1 MKKGILF
8 LIGLIGFLVEGQAQ
22 ELDFRVII
30 NSDRSRFQN
39 TEVFNQMKT
48 SFEQFL
54 NGRTWT
60 SDEYRP
66 EERIKGNL
74 LITISEVPQIGV
86 YSATVQVQVVRPVFG
101 TNYESVVLNFIDRNW
116 TFEYQESQPL
126 EFNRFSFLNNIS
138 SLLAFYAN
146 IALGMDYDT
155 FALKGGNP
163 YFEVA
168 NDIVNN
174 AQQSGRVGW
183 VQNPSDRRSR
193 YWLINDIYIST
204 VYAPIREAIY
214 LYHRKGVD
222 QLATAPEEAYSSI
235 LEAIRLVAEANKQQP
250 NGIFTISF
258 VDAKSDEIAQILK
271 NAPFEIREKAVPLLL
286 EIDPNNARKYNE
298 LLKNWAVSFSFV
310 WKPAL
315 IHAYLT

>member
-8 LIGLIGFLVEGQAQ
+8 LIGLIGFFLQTQAQ
-22 ELDFRVII
+22 ELDFRVLI

-66 EERIKGNL
+66 EERIRGNL
-74 LITISEVPQIGV
+74 LITISEVPQVGV

-235 LEAIRLVAEANKQQP
+235 LEAIRLVAEANKLQP
-250 NGIFTISF
+250 NGIYTISF

-298 LLKNWAVSFSFV
+298 LLKS
-310 WKPAL
+310 
-315 IHAYLT
+315 

>member
-8 LIGLIGFLVEGQAQ
+8 LIGLIGFFLEGQAQ

-66 EERIKGNL
+66 EERIKGNM

-163 YFEVA
+163 YYEVA

-214 LYHRKGVD
+214 LYHRKGID
-222 QLATAPEEAYSSI
+222 QLATSPEEAYSSI
-235 LEAIRLVAEANKQQP
+235 LEAIRLVAEANKLQP
-250 NGIFTISF
+250 NGIYTISF
-258 VDAKSDEIAQILK
+258 VDAKSDEIAQVLK

-298 LLKNWAVSFSFV
+298 LLKS
-310 WKPAL
+310 
-315 IHAYLT
+315 

>member
-8 LIGLIGFLVEGQAQ
+8 LIGLIGFVIQTQAQ

-66 EERIKGNL
+66 EERVKGNL

-163 YFEVA
+163 YFEIA

-193 YWLINDIYIST
+193 YWLINDIYISP
-204 VYAPIREAIY
+204 VYAPIREAMY
-214 LYHRKGVD
+214 LYHRNGVD
-222 QLATAPEEAYSSI
+222 QLATAPDEAYSYI
-235 LEAIRLVAEANKQQP
+235 LEAIQRVAEANKQQP

-271 NAPFEIREKAVPLLL
+271 NAPFDIREKAVVLLL

-298 LLKNWAVSFSFV
+298 LLES
-310 WKPAL
+310 
-315 IHAYLT
+315 

>member
-8 LIGLIGFLVEGQAQ
+8 LIGLIGFFIQTQAQ

-74 LITISEVPQIGV
+74 LITISEVPQVGV

-101 TNYESVVLNFIDRNW
+101 TNYESVALNFIDRNW

-138 SLLAFYAN
+138 SLLGFYAH

-155 FALKGGNP
+155 FELKGGNP

-214 LYHRKGVD
+214 LYHRKGLD
-222 QLATAPEEAYSSI
+222 QLATAPDEAYSSI
-235 LEAIRLVAEANKQQP
+235 LKAIQLVADANKQQP
-250 NGIFTISF
+250 NGIYTISF
-258 VDAKSDEIAQILK
+258 VDAKSDEIAQVLK

-298 LLKNWAVSFSFV
+298 LLKS
-310 WKPAL
+310 
-315 IHAYLT
+315 

>member
-8 LIGLIGFLVEGQAQ
+8 LIGLIGFFIQTQAQ

-66 EERIKGNL
+66 EERVKGNL

-163 YFEVA
+163 YFEIA

-193 YWLINDIYIST
+193 YWLINDIYISP
-204 VYAPIREAIY
+204 VYAPIREAMY

-222 QLATAPEEAYSSI
+222 QLATAPDEAYSSI
-235 LEAIRLVAEANKQQP
+235 LEAIQRVAEANKQQP

-271 NAPFEIREKAVPLLL
+271 NAPFDIREKVVVLLL

-298 LLKNWAVSFSFV
+298 LLES
-310 WKPAL
+310 
-315 IHAYLT
+315 

>member
-8 LIGLIGFLVEGQAQ
+8 LIGLIGFFGSGQAQ

-39 TEVFNQMKT
+39 TEVFSQMKT

-60 SDEYRP
+60 SDEYKP

-74 LITISEVPQIGV
+74 LITINEVPQIGV

-101 TNYESVVLNFIDRNW
+101 TNYESVTLNFIDRNW

-126 EFNRFSFLNNIS
+126 EFNRFTFLNNIS
-138 SLLAFYAN
+138 SLLAFYAH
-146 IALGMDYDT
+146 IALGMDYDS
-155 FALKGGNP
+155 FELKGGNP

-193 YWLINDIYIST
+193 YWLINDMYIST
-204 VYAPIREAIY
+204 VYASIREAIY
-214 LYHRKGVD
+214 LYHRKGMD
-222 QLATAPEEAYSSI
+222 QLATSPDEAYSSI
-235 LEAIRLVAEANKQQP
+235 LKAIQLVADANKQQP
-250 NGIFTISF
+250 NGIYTISF
-258 VDAKSDEIAQILK
+258 VDAKSDEIAQVLK

-298 LLKNWAVSFSFV
+298 LLKS
-310 WKPAL
+310 
-315 IHAYLT
+315 